1 MSTEAWVML
10 GLAVAGYLV
19 TFGTVLGKVSG
30 FSNRMTGLENRFG
43 EMESRLTG
51 LRQTVFD
58 IRDNHISHLTEDIR
72 TVKRLSMSL
81 SRRVRHLPCDE
92 VQDRVKKLEDKFDEE

>member
-30 FSNRMTGLENRFG
+30 FSNRMTGLE
-43 EMESRLTG
+43 SRLTG
-51 LRQTVFD
+51 LSQTVFD